1 MRDQF
6 VTRIIAIAALLALAG
21 GAGLGGSSPNTVHAA
36 PPSNASAFTPMTPQ
50 RLVDTRTGVGG
61 VGGRL
66 TAEASVDVQVTGK
79 LGIPDTASAVMIN
92 VTAVDSGGRGY
103 LQVVPRGRAALRSSS
118 TLNVD
123 APGQT
128 IPNAA
133 FAPIGDAGQIT
144 VFTTF
149 ATDLVIDVSGYFL
162 PAQTAAAGRLQPLT
176 PNRILDTRIALGWTP
191 PSTTAPPTTAP
202 TTTTTT
208 QPTTTQPSTT
218 VKPSNPGDTK
228 NCSDFATYAAAKAY
242 FDMYFPYYG
251 DVAKLD
257 NDNDG
262 EPCESLPGGPGV
274 RAIRSDV
281 VAGSTI
287 IPLQVAGR
295 GGVPTDGVSA
305 VVMNVTAVDP
315 TGPGYVQV
323 APRPVT
329 VGASSNLNV
338 ATGLTI
344 ANLVVVPLGAGGQVD
359 LYTTTN
365 MELLADVVGYFTSAS
380 ASSSSTGL
388 FVPITPSRQL
398 DTRDPAGTQ
407 PVRASGT
414 ILQTDVSDVA
424 ANAIAIAGNATVTDS
439 VQFGYLQVAAPP
451 LNPGASSNVNV
462 AYNGQTIANAVVS
475 PVSGGAVSTFN
486 NSPMHEILDV
496 TGWFTQS

>member
-1 MRDQF
+1 MRNRF
-6 VTRIIAIAALLALAG
+6 VTRILGVAALVVTAGGLALEG
-21 GAGLGGSSPNTVHAA
+21 GTPSQVGAA
-36 PPSNASAFTPMTPQ
+36 PPASASAFTPMTPQ
-50 RLVDTRTGVGG
+50 RLVDTRIGLGG
-61 VGGRL
+61 IGGRL
-66 TAEASVDVQVTGK
+66 TAEASVDVQVTNR

-103 LQVVPRGRAALRSSS
+103 VQVIPRGRAALRSSS

-149 ATDLVIDVSGYFL
+149 ATDLVIDVSGYFT
-162 PAQTAAAGRLQPLT
+162 PAQSATAGRLQPLT

-191 PSTTAPPTTAP
+191 PSTTAPPTTS
-202 TTTTTT
+202 
-208 QPTTTQPSTT
+208 TTQPSTT
-218 VKPSNPGDTK
+218 APPTTVGAPPNPGDTK
-228 NCSDFATYAAAKAY
+228 NCSDFATYAAAKAW
-242 FDMYFPYYG
+242 FDLYFPYYG

-262 EPCESLPGGPGV
+262 EPCESLPGGPSL
-274 RAIRSDV
+274 RAIRTDV
-281 VAGSTI
+281 VASSTI

-295 GGVPTDGVSA
+295 GGVPNDGVSA

-315 TGPGYVQV
+315 AGPGYVQV
-323 APRPVT
+323 APKPVT

-338 ATGLTI
+338 AAGLTI

-365 MELLADVVGYFTSAS
+365 MEPLADVVGYFTSS
-380 ASSSSTGL
+380 SSGSSSTGL

-398 DTRDPAGTQ
+398 DTRDPGGTQ
-407 PVRASGT
+407 PVKSAGT

-424 ANAIAIAGNATVTDS
+424 PNAIAIAGNATVTDS

-451 LNPGASSNVNV
+451 LNPGSSSNVNV

-496 TGWFTQS
+496 TGWFTQ